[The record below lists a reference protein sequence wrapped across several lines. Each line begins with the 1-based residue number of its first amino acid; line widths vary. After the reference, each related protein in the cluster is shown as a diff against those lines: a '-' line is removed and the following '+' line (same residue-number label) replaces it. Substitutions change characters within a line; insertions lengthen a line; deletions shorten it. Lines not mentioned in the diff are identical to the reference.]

1 MLDFLTGSS
10 ILVYFF
16 IFFGK
21 ILEVAVSTVR
31 LVLINRG
38 ERIKGTIIAFFE
50 VILWLV
56 VTGTVLVGF
65 QDDIIKCIVFAAA
78 FAIGNYFGSWIEEK
92 LAFGLCSIQVIVPE
106 CEGSQTL
113 ISTLREN
120 NFAVTCLKGKGKDG
134 ERELLILHI
143 KRKRIKQAVDIIN
156 NTSEK
161 ALIVVNDSKVIRG
174 GYIRK

>member
-21 ILEVAVSTVR
+21 IIEVAVSTVR
-31 LVLINRG
+31 LVLVNRG
-38 ERIKGTIIAFFE
+38 ERIKGAIIAFFE
-50 VILWLV
+50 VTLWLI

-65 QDDIIKCIVFAAA
+65 QDDILKCVIFAAA

-106 CEGSQTL
+106 CEESQVLT
-113 ISTLREN
+113 SKLREN
-120 NFAVTCLKGKGKDG
+120 NFAVTCIKGKGKDG

-143 KRKRIKQAVDIIN
+143 KRKRIKHAVDIIN
-156 NTSEK
+156 YNLK
-161 ALIVVNDSKVIRG
+161 NAVVVVNDSKIIRG

>member
-1 MLDFLTGSS
+1 MLDFLSGSG
-10 ILVYFF
+10 ILVYAF

-21 ILEVAVSTVR
+21 IIEVAVSTVR

-50 VILWLV
+50 IILWLI

-65 QDDIIKCIVFAAA
+65 QDDLMKCVVFAAA

-92 LAFGLCSIQVIVPE
+92 LAFGLCSVQVIVPE
-106 CEGSQTL
+106 CEESQVL
-113 ISTLREN
+113 AAKLREN
-120 NFAVTCLKGKGKDG
+120 NFAVTCIKGKGKDG

-143 KRKRIKQAVDIIN
+143 KRKRTKHAVDIIN
-156 NTSEK
+156 SNLEH
-161 ALIVVNDSKVIRG
+161 AVVVVNDSKVIRG